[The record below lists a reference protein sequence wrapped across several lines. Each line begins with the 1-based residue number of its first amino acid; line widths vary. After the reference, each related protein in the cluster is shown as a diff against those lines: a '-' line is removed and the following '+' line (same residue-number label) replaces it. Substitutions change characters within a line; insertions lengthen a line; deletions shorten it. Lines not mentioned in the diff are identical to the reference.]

1 MNLVSIQKSE
11 LTTTVE
17 EDYGEN
23 VANLRDDYDDEK
35 QRRQAKLLSLCNHH
49 WRSKDKNKNKQTR
62 K

>member
-23 VANLRDDYDDEK
+23 VANLRDDYYDEK
-35 QRRQAKLLSLCNHH
+35 QRQAKLLSLCNHH